1 MQTIIIITTKTMK
14 KTYIK
19 PIINV
24 IITEADGSLLAGSI
38 SATDEKNNFLEGI
51 TGGDATETGTE
62 TIIEADSKVLCFGKI
77 SSFHNLRA

>member
-1 MQTIIIITTKTMK
+1 MK

-24 IITEADGSLLAGSI
+24 ITTETETSLLAGSVT
-38 SATDEKNNFLEGI
+38 ATDERNNLLEGI

-62 TIIEADSKVLCFGKI
+62 TIIEADSK
-77 SSFHNLRA
+77 SSLFWED

>member
-1 MQTIIIITTKTMK
+1 MK

-38 SATDEKNNFLEGI
+38 SATDENKNFLDGI
-51 TGGDATETGTE
+51 TGGDPTETGTE
-62 TIIEADSKVLCFGKI
+62 IMEADSK
-77 SSFHNLRA
+77 SSLFWED

>member
-1 MQTIIIITTKTMK
+1 MK

-24 IITEADGSLLAGSI
+24 ITTETSLLAS
-38 SATDEKNNFLEGI
+38 SVTATDERNNLLEGI

-62 TIIEADSKVLCFGKI
+62 TIIEADSK
-77 SSFHNLRA
+77 SSLFWED

>member
-1 MQTIIIITTKTMK
+1 MK

-24 IITEADGSLLAGSI
+24 ITTETETSLLAGSVTT
-38 SATDEKNNFLEGI
+38 TDEKNNFLEGI

-62 TIIEADSKVLCFGKI
+62 TIIEADSK
-77 SSFHNLRA
+77 SSLFWED

>member
-1 MQTIIIITTKTMK
+1 MK

-24 IITEADGSLLAGSI
+24 ITTESSLLAGSVT
-38 SATDEKNNFLEGI
+38 ATDERNNLLEGI

-62 TIIEADSKVLCFGKI
+62 TIIEADSK
-77 SSFHNLRA
+77 SSLFWED

>member
-1 MQTIIIITTKTMK
+1 MK

-24 IITEADGSLLAGSI
+24 IITEADTALLAGSV
-38 SATDEKNNFLEGI
+38 SASDENNNLLEGI

-62 TIIEADSKVLCFGKI
+62 TIMEADSK
-77 SSFHNLRA
+77 SSLFWED

>member
-1 MQTIIIITTKTMK
+1 MK

-51 TGGDATETGTE
+51 TGGDLSL
-62 TIIEADSKVLCFGKI
+62 IHI
-77 SSFHNLRA
+77 

>member
-1 MQTIIIITTKTMK
+1 MK

-24 IITEADGSLLAGSI
+24 IITEAYTSLLASSI
-38 SATDEKNNFLEGI
+38 SATDENKNFLDGI

-62 TIIEADSKVLCFGKI
+62 TIMEADSK
-77 SSFHNLRA
+77 SSLFWED

>member
-1 MQTIIIITTKTMK
+1 MK

-24 IITEADGSLLAGSI
+24 ITTEAETSLLAGSVT
-38 SATDEKNNFLEGI
+38 ATDERNNLLEGI

-62 TIIEADSKVLCFGKI
+62 TIIEAVTK
-77 SSFHNLRA
+77 SSLFWED

>member
-24 IITEADGSLLAGSI
+24 ITTETSLLAGSVT
-38 SATDEKNNFLEGI
+38 ATDERNNLLEGI

-62 TIIEADSKVLCFGKI
+62 TIIEADSK
-77 SSFHNLRA
+77 SSLFWED

>member
-1 MQTIIIITTKTMK
+1 MK

-24 IITEADGSLLAGSI
+24 ITTEAETSLLAGSVT
-38 SATDEKNNFLEGI
+38 ATDERNNLLEGI

-62 TIIEADSKVLCFGKI
+62 TIIEADSK
-77 SSFHNLRA
+77 SSLFWED

>member
-1 MQTIIIITTKTMK
+1 MK

-24 IITEADGSLLAGSI
+24 ITTETETSLLAGSV
-38 SATDEKNNFLEGI
+38 SASDENNNLLEGI

-62 TIIEADSKVLCFGKI
+62 TIIEADSK
-77 SSFHNLRA
+77 SSLFWED

>member
-1 MQTIIIITTKTMK
+1 MK

-38 SATDEKNNFLEGI
+38 SATDENKNFLEGI

-62 TIIEADSKVLCFGKI
+62 TIMEADSK
-77 SSFHNLRA
+77 SSLFWED

>member
-1 MQTIIIITTKTMK
+1 MK

-62 TIIEADSKVLCFGKI
+62 TIIEAPDFVIAYPK
-77 SSFHNLRA
+77 NLH